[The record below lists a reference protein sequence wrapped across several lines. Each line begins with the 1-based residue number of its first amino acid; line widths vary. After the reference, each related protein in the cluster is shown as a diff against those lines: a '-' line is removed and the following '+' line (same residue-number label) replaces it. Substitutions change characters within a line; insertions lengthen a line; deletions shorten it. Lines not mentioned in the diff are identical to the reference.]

1 MRTASMC
8 SSTSANDPLQTL
20 APPLGSSED
29 LLSSR
34 PSWWPYEHNQRGYDL
49 HCRGQGERH
58 HVARRNVLKHA
69 EDSRSQRKDSLIE
82 RHHERDDRTDVGRT
96 KLMLRDKRGKG
107 NNVTDAETKQHA
119 TNQYNRGRIRDDHQC
134 NADALEEK
142 VRGCSQAAITASDR
156 PA

>member
-1 MRTASMC
+1 MLPCTSPHMAHPVLSLQRNLVAIGGKADLARTPILVAFE
-8 SSTSANDPLQTL
+8 PLQAL

-29 LLSSR
+29 LLTSR
-34 PSWWPYEHNQRGYDL
+34 PSWRPYEHNQRGYDL

-58 HVARRNVLKHA
+58 HVARRNVPKHA

-119 TNQYNRGRIRDDHQC
+119 TNQYNRGRI
-134 NADALEEK
+134 
-142 VRGCSQAAITASDR
+142 
-156 PA
+156 

>member
-1 MRTASMC
+1 MAPHVGQCSPAAGSCLLCEVERTFTKCIA
-8 SSTSANDPLQTL
+8 TSQFDPLQAL

-29 LLSSR
+29 LLTSR
-34 PSWWPYEHNQRGYDL
+34 PSWRPYEHNQRGYDL

-58 HVARRNVLKHA
+58 HVARRNVPKHA

-119 TNQYNRGRIRDDHQC
+119 TNQYN
-134 NADALEEK
+134 
-142 VRGCSQAAITASDR
+142 
-156 PA
+156 